1 MKIAK
6 LFLFM
11 VAFAL
16 TSNGCG
22 NASIGDSSN
31 ELEGKLPDPKLKSK
45 VSIEETLNLRKS
57 IRLFQ
62 DQPLSIEQIS
72 QLLWS
77 AQGITHSRG
86 ERLFRTAPSAG
97 ATYPLETYLFTA
109 SGGYKY
115 NPVDHSLKKV
125 FEDDLRTAL
134 SEASLGQTAVSNAHA
149 VFVFTYIEERTAQ
162 RYGERAYRYI
172 CMEAGHVAQNI
183 HLQAVALGLG
193 SVPVGA
199 FTDEQVA
206 EIMQLPEDEI
216 PLYIIPVGYS
226 AEE

>member
-1 MKIAK
+1 MKTTK
-6 LFLFM
+6 LFLLM
-11 VAFAL
+11 VAFVL

-22 NASIGDSSN
+22 SASIGDSSN
-31 ELEGKLPDPKLKSK
+31 ELEGKLPAPKLKGKMS
-45 VSIEETLNLRKS
+45 VEETLNLRKS
-57 IRLFQ
+57 IRIFQ
-62 DQPLSIEQIS
+62 DKPLTIEQVS

-86 ERLFRTAPSAG
+86 ERMFRTAPSAG

-115 NPVDHSLKKV
+115 NPVEHSLKKV
-125 FEDDLRTAL
+125 YDEDMRTAL

-149 VFVFTYIEERTAQ
+149 VFVFTYIEERTSQ

-172 CMEAGHVAQNI
+172 CMEAGHVAQNL

-199 FTDEQVA
+199 FTDDQVA
-206 EIMQLPEDEI
+206 QILNLPEDEI
-216 PLYIIPVGYS
+216 PLYIVPIGYS
-226 AEE
+226 GEE

>member
-1 MKIAK
+1 MKTNK
-6 LFLFM
+6 LISLM
-11 VAFAL
+11 VALVL
-16 TSNGCG
+16 TSNGCN
-22 NASIGDSSN
+22 NAKVVGSN
-31 ELEGKLPDPKLKSK
+31 QELEGKLPAPKLMGEIS
-45 VSIEETLNLRKS
+45 VEEALNLRKS
-57 IRLFQ
+57 VRKFL
-62 DQPLSIEQIS
+62 DKPLSIDQIS

-77 AQGITHSRG
+77 AQGITRTRG
-86 ERLFRTAPSAG
+86 ELKLRTAPAAG

-115 NPVDHSLKKV
+115 NPADHSLKKV
-125 FEDDLRTAL
+125 YPDDMRIELAQ
-134 SEASLGQTAVSNAHA
+134 ASHGQTSVSCAHA
-149 VFVFTYIEERTAQ
+149 VFVFTYIEERTSQ

-199 FTDEQVA
+199 FTDDKVA
-206 EIMQLPEDEI
+206 EIMQLPENEI